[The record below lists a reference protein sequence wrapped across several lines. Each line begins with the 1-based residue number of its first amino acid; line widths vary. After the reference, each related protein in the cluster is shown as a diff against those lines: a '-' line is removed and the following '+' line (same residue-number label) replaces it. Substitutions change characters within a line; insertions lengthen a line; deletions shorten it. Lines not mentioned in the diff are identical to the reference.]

1 MSKLIIKYVRI
12 VDNTSLESYLVQG
25 DVYGVIEETTGDLF
39 HYYRLDVNTPYQEGL
54 WVNKSRCSDVDVI
67 PTTQKQ
73 KKSLEEA
80 FDESVTDDER
90 MGYYATTLLSCLPKC
105 LEVDT
110 DKYIVNLPCVKPT
123 VENIIEIPFPSDT
136 SHGIDLYRVQYIS
149 PLDKGCYELT
159 MGWMEKVKLTEEI
172 YPRAKMM
179 AQWKAV
185 RNK

>member
-12 VDNTSLESYLVQG
+12 VDNTSLESYLVKG
-25 DVYGVIEETTGDLF
+25 DVYGVVEETTGDLF
-39 HYYRLDVNTPYQEGL
+39 DFYRLDVNTPYQDGL
-54 WVNKSRCSDVDVI
+54 WVNKSRVEFASFYTKPR
-67 PTTQKQ
+67 PTHTI
-73 KKSLEEA
+73 
-80 FDESVTDDER
+80 D
-90 MGYYATTLLSCLPKC
+90 LPSM
-105 LEVDT
+105 L
-110 DKYIVNLPCVKPT
+110 KPT

>member
-25 DVYGVIEETTGDLF
+25 DVYGVVEETTGDLF
-39 HYYRLDVNTPYQEGL
+39 HYYKLDVNTPYQEGL
-54 WVNKSRCSDVDVI
+54 WVNKSRCCDMPVGYPFHDVEFKPVVDL
-67 PTTQKQ
+67 QSMS
-73 KKSLEEA
+73 KS
-80 FDESVTDDER
+80 
-90 MGYYATTLLSCLPKC
+90 
-105 LEVDT
+105 
-110 DKYIVNLPCVKPT
+110 T

-136 SHGIDLYRVQYIS
+136 SHGVDLYRVQYIS

>member
-25 DVYGVIEETTGDLF
+25 DVYGVVEETTGDLF
-39 HYYRLDVNTPYQEGL
+39 DFYRLDVDTPYQDGL
-54 WVNKSRCSDVDVI
+54 WVNKSRCCDMDSGYPFSGVELKHTIDL
-67 PTTQKQ
+67 PSMLKQ
-73 KKSLEEA
+73 
-80 FDESVTDDER
+80 
-90 MGYYATTLLSCLPKC
+90 
-105 LEVDT
+105 
-110 DKYIVNLPCVKPT
+110 T

-136 SHGIDLYRVQYIS
+136 SHGVDLYRVQYIS

-172 YPRAKMM
+172 YPRARMM

>member
-25 DVYGVIEETTGDLF
+25 DVYGVVEETTGDLF

-54 WVNKSRCSDVDVI
+54 WVNKSRCSDITSDMDSGYPFSSVEL
-67 PTTQKQ
+67 KQ
-73 KKSLEEA
+73 TI
-80 FDESVTDDER
+80 D
-90 MGYYATTLLSCLPKC
+90 LPSM
-105 LEVDT
+105 L
-110 DKYIVNLPCVKPT
+110 KPT

>member
-1 MSKLIIKYVRI
+1 MSKLILKYVRI
-12 VDNTSLESYLVQG
+12 VDNTSLENYLVQG
-25 DVYGVIEETTGDLF
+25 DVCGVIEETSGDVF
-39 HYYRLDVNTPYQEGL
+39 DFYRLDVNTPYQEGL
-54 WVNKSRCSDVDVI
+54 WVNKSRCRDVSFPNSKDCEH
-67 PTTQKQ
+67 
-73 KKSLEEA
+73 L
-80 FDESVTDDER
+80 
-90 MGYYATTLLSCLPKC
+90 YADNK
-105 LEVDT
+105 VDL
-110 DKYIVNLPCVKPT
+110 KAILNLPYIKPT

>member
-12 VDNTSLESYLVQG
+12 IDNTSLESYLVQG
-25 DVYGVIEETTGDLF
+25 DVYGVIEETSGDLF
-39 HYYRLDVNTPYQEGL
+39 DFYRLDVNTPYQEGL
-54 WVNKSRCSDVDVI
+54 WVNKSRVEFASFYTKPR
-67 PTTQKQ
+67 PTHTI
-73 KKSLEEA
+73 
-80 FDESVTDDER
+80 D
-90 MGYYATTLLSCLPKC
+90 LPSM
-105 LEVDT
+105 L
-110 DKYIVNLPCVKPT
+110 KPT

>member
-1 MSKLIIKYVRI
+1 MNSIKTITTSKHYIKYIRI
-12 VDNTSLESYLVQG
+12 VDNTGYENYLEQG
-25 DVYGVIEETTGDLF
+25 QMYGVLEKMMGDIAS
-39 HYYRLDVNTPYQEGL
+39 YYRLDVESPYKEGC
-54 WVNKSRCSDVDVI
+54 WISVGRCSEMDGFVDMSVGSI
-67 PTTQKQ
+67 EPKHTVDLQNML
-73 KKSLEEA
+73 KS
-80 FDESVTDDER
+80 
-90 MGYYATTLLSCLPKC
+90 
-105 LEVDT
+105 
-110 DKYIVNLPCVKPT
+110 T

-136 SHGIDLYRVQYIS
+136 SHGVDLYRVQYIS

>member
-25 DVYGVIEETTGDLF
+25 DVYGVVEETSGDLF
-39 HYYRLDVNTPYQEGL
+39 DFYRLDVDTPYQESL
-54 WVNKSRCSDVDVI
+54 WVNKSRCSDMPVGYPFHDVEFKPVVDL
-67 PTTQKQ
+67 QSMS
-73 KKSLEEA
+73 KS
-80 FDESVTDDER
+80 
-90 MGYYATTLLSCLPKC
+90 
-105 LEVDT
+105 
-110 DKYIVNLPCVKPT
+110 T

-159 MGWMEKVKLTEEI
+159 MGWMEKVKLTEDI